1 MRKKRRADMKR
12 WMAAALAVVLLGWYT
27 APRAS
32 AHALLAK
39 EVDSGNVC
47 AVEFAYSTGGTA
59 NYAEVKVYAPDNAD
73 VEFQNGRTDALGRFA
88 FLPDKAGTWTVV
100 MADGMGHKVSH
111 PVAVTLSGERVAQVP
126 AEGLTASSKL
136 FPALLGVSLL
146 ANFFLLLALFRRRS
160 GGGGA
165 FFIKDA
171 DGTSNAS
178 KKNNGK

>member
-1 MRKKRRADMKR
+1 MKR
-12 WMAAALAVVLLGWYT
+12 WMAAAVAVVLLGWCA

-32 AHALLAK
+32 AHALEAK
-39 EVDSGNVC
+39 ELEAGN
-47 AVEFAYSTGGTA
+47 ARALEFVYSTGGTA

-88 FLPDKAGTWTVV
+88 FLPDKDGTWTVV
-100 MADGMGHKVSH
+100 VADGMGHKVSH
-111 PVAVTLSGERVAQVP
+111 PVAVTLSGERVAEVP
-126 AEGLTASSKL
+126 AQGLTASSKL

-165 FFIKDA
+165 FYIKDA
-171 DGTSNAS
+171 DAISNAS